1 MNARDIQSRK
11 TPAETRFETPHPV
24 GSRTPKVSIWDK
36 LSDLSIDTFA
46 DKIKLIIIFTIVGL
60 GTILVGD
67 LLKLIPLR
75 GTGIAFQIMG
85 WIIIS
90 IGFLIPFFKAL
101 DEHS

>member
-1 MNARDIQSRK
+1 MNARDFKQK
-11 TPAETRFETPHPV
+11 PAEKVTPQNV
-24 GSRTPKVSIWDK
+24 LSGNKQKTSIWDK